1 MYQVTIY
8 DVRDERDEILS
19 VVFDNIDDAC
29 DTRDL
34 LLDTK
39 LFSIPTGGIV
49 TRIK

>member
-1 MYQVTIY
+1 MIYQVTIY
-8 DVRDERDEILS
+8 DVRDESEVLS
-19 VVFDNIDDAC
+19 ITCPTIEDAC

-34 LLDTK
+34 LLNSK